1 MVPEKIYSRNH
12 DTRIQNLI
20 NRRMRLVRHKDIMLT
35 RNAKKKKIHLHN
47 RTPCLREVEPYGWAA
62 SEKAEM
68 ASMGSRKK
76 TLMRGELPAVK
87 RYLGYI
93 CLGKN
98 LAPAFLLD
106 VSSDNLTRTG
116 DRNILTKK

>member
-1 MVPEKIYSRNH
+1 
-12 DTRIQNLI
+12 
-20 NRRMRLVRHKDIMLT
+20 
-35 RNAKKKKIHLHN
+35 
-47 RTPCLREVEPYGWAA
+47 
-62 SEKAEM
+62 
-68 ASMGSRKK
+68 
-76 TLMRGELPAVK
+76 MRGELPAVK

-98 LAPAFLLD
+98 PAPAFLLD